1 MADVKSI
8 KGTQTEKNLAISYL
22 NEAQSYARY
31 TYYANQANKELYFPI
46 GVVFNV
52 TAANELR
59 HGKIF
64 LGFLQGGS
72 VIAPTP
78 VDALP
83 PSGTIENLKISI
95 SEEQN
100 EGVDAYIKY
109 AQIAEQEG
117 FTDIASKF
125 RAIAKIEQEHLNR
138 FRRLLQQV
146 ETGTVWK
153 RDKPILW
160 QCLVCGYQVEAL
172 EPPKVCPACSH
183 PYQHYMAT
191 DILL

>member
-1 MADVKSI
+1 MAEVKSI

-22 NEAQSYARY
+22 NESQSYARY
-31 TYYANQANKELYFPI
+31 TFYANQANKELYFPI
-46 GVVFNV
+46 GVVFNE

-59 HGKIF
+59 HAKIF

-72 VIAPTP
+72 ISAPTP

-83 PSGTIENLKISI
+83 PSGTEENLKISI

-100 EGVDAYIKY
+100 EGVDAYLQY
-109 AQIAEQEG
+109 AEVADKEG
-117 FTDIASKF
+117 FPDIASKF
-125 RAIAKIEQEHLNR
+125 RAIAAIERTHLER
-138 FRRLLQQV
+138 FKLLLGQV
-146 ETGTVWK
+146 QNGTVWK
-153 RDKPILW
+153 REKPIIW
-160 QCLVCGYQVEAL
+160 QCLVCGYEYEGL